1 MMNLDST
8 FRINLVVSVDAT
20 ELAQRLKVPVADVRA
35 ELRTY
40 AAQALW
46 DVINKDLGVE
56 ASVKEA

>member
-1 MMNLDST
+1 
-8 FRINLVVSVDAT
+8 
-20 ELAQRLKVPVADVRA
+20 VRA

>member
-1 MMNLDST
+1 VNLDST

-20 ELAQRLKVPVADVRA
+20 ELAQRFKVPVADVRA
-35 ELRTY
+35 ELRTA

>member
-1 MMNLDST
+1 MNLDTT
-8 FRINLVVSVDAT
+8 FRINLVVEVDAT
-20 ELAQRLKVPVADVRA
+20 ELAKRFNVPISGVRA